1 MLPSSRV
8 CAKVVSLGREESKYL
23 IFTKGLASIKT
34 FQNSGKAPRGVRY
47 MLSSMMASLQ
57 MLMGSAATHSSG
69 KDQSELLAHAINN
82 IIIGY
87 PSKVC
92 IAAA

>member
-1 MLPSSRV
+1 
-8 CAKVVSLGREESKYL
+8 
-23 IFTKGLASIKT
+23 
-34 FQNSGKAPRGVRY
+34 